1 MAKYSLD
8 ELKELYATTKNRQ
21 KKAYYKRRLKALGMS
36 EEDIKKLLHD
46 RKPEKEPEPEPEPPK
61 ETETETGD
69 ILNDDIIKNK
79 KDWTEVI
86 QFNKAVR
93 IGIFGLQGSG
103 KTTLAKDIA
112 REYKKHTFIF
122 DVMNEYSFNH
132 RYNVKNRSYPE
143 IAEEFDL
150 FFKNFYKPKVLE
162 KKIKN
167 ILIID
172 EANRIA
178 PNGRK
183 LADGLAELN
192 DLHRHYKNSFILIAR
207 RPAQLHTDLLELLH
221 YIIVFRLNGINDIK
235 RLNSIKEGLGDEV
248 KHLGAHEFI
257 IYDVIKDEVCY
268 SKLDI

>member
-1 MAKYSLD
+1 MAYSLD
-8 ELKELYATTKNRQ
+8 ELKELYTSTRDRQ
-21 KKAYYKRRLKALGMS
+21 KRAYYKRRLKALGMS
-36 EEDIKKLLHD
+36 ESEIKKLLHS
-46 RKPEKEPEPEPEPPK
+46 RKPEKEPEPELPK
-61 ETETETGD
+61 ETVNG
-69 ILNDDIIKNK
+69 DDIIKNK
-79 KDWTEVI
+79 KDWTEVVK
-86 QFNKAVR
+86 FDKPVR

-112 REYKKHTFIF
+112 REQKKHTFIF
-122 DVMNEYSFNH
+122 DVMHEYPFNH
-132 RYNVKNRSYPE
+132 RYKVKNRSYPE
-143 IAEEFDL
+143 IAQEFDL
-150 FFKNFYKPKVLE
+150 FYKNFYKPKVLE

-183 LADGLAELN
+183 LAEGLAELN
-192 DLHRHYKNSFILIAR
+192 DLHRHYRNSFVLIAR

-235 RLNSIKEGLGDEV
+235 RLNSIKEGLGDKV
-248 KHLGAHEFI
+248 KQLGEHEFI
-257 IYDVIKDEVCY
+257 IYDVIKDDIYY

>member
-1 MAKYSLD
+1 MTKYSID

-21 KKAYYKRRLKALGMS
+21 KRAYYKRRLKALGMN
-36 EEDIKKLLHD
+36 EEDIKKLLHS
-46 RKPEKEPEPEPEPPK
+46 RKPEKEPEPEPELP
-61 ETETETGD
+61 ETET
-69 ILNDDIIKNK
+69 DDIIKNK
-79 KDWTEVI
+79 KDWTEVVK
-86 QFNKAVR
+86 FDKPVR

-122 DVMNEYSFNH
+122 DVMDEYSFNH
-132 RYNVKNRSYPE
+132 RYKVKNRSYPE

-150 FFKNFYKPKVLE
+150 FFKNFYKPKVIE

-235 RLNSIKEGLGDEV
+235 RLNNIKEGLGDEV
-248 KHLGAHEFI
+248 KHIGAHEFI